1 MNELDEH
8 IKSALRKEMDFRL
21 PQNFSNKL
29 VELIIAKAKRERR
42 WEIAGI
48 ITAGLLFTI
57 ALIVTWICTHFKFSL
72 GALTFL
78 SDHIGLISFGI
89 IFILLLHLFDKKI
102 VRKHQAS

>member
-1 MNELDEH
+1 MKELDDH

-21 PQNFSNKL
+21 PGNFSSKL
-29 VELIIAKAKRERR
+29 VELIMVKAKRERR

-48 ITAGLLFTI
+48 ITVGLLFAT
-57 ALIVTWICTHFKFSL
+57 ALIVTWIYTHFKFSL

-89 IFILLLHLFDKKI
+89 IFIVLLHLFDKKV
-102 VRKHQAS
+102 VRRHLVS